1 MITEYHRPKKI
12 EEALQLLARQQ
23 PVTVP
28 LGGGTALNRPS
39 DAPVAVVDLQALG
52 LDQIQPRGNFLDLGA
67 AVRLEQLLQ
76 TPGLPPALDKAIR
89 HEASYNLRQV
99 GTVAGSLVAADGRS
113 PFATAMLALDATLSL
128 LPALGENPPGTEEVI
143 ALGDLLPMRAERLQ
157 GRLITRVTI
166 PLNAGLAYEYVARTP
181 ADRPIVCVAVA
192 SWPSGRTRIAL
203 GGSGPVVLLALD
215 GPEPG
220 GAETAV
226 QDAFSQAGD
235 QWASAE
241 YRQAA
246 ATTLIQR
253 ILGGEE

>member
-39 DAPVAVVDLQALG
+39 EAQVAVVDLQALG
-52 LDQIQPRGNFLDLGA
+52 LDEIHPRGNFLDLGA
-67 AVRLEQLLQ
+67 TVRLEQLLQ
-76 TPGLPPALDKAIR
+76 TPGLPPALERAIR
-89 HEASYNLRQV
+89 HEAGYNLRQV

-113 PFATAMLALDATLSL
+113 PFATAMLGLDATLSL
-128 LPALGENPPGTEEVI
+128 LPALGENLAGTEEVI
-143 ALGDLLPMRAERLQ
+143 SLGDLLPMRAERLR

-166 PLNAGLAYEYVARTP
+166 PLNASLAYEYVARTP

-192 SWPSGRTRIAL
+192 RWPSGRTRIAL
-203 GGSGPVVLLALD
+203 GGCGPVALLALD
-215 GPEPG
+215 GPESG

-253 ILGGEE
+253 ILGEGE